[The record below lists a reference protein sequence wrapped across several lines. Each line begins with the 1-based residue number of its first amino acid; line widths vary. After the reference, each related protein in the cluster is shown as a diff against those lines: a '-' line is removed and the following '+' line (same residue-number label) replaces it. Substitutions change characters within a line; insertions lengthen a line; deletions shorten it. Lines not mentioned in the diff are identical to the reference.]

1 MPSDPVPPGA
11 DSLSPSDL
19 SNAGARRR
27 LSLLHL
33 AVDNRE
39 GRAAVGGRQG
49 IHFQPDG
56 GVGMKIDLEVFDAE
70 REVRELES
78 RLRFAPSGDEPL
90 LRALRM
96 ILEMKRDRLAR
107 LQSARRSVA

>member
-1 MPSDPVPPGA
+1 
-11 DSLSPSDL
+11 
-19 SNAGARRR
+19 
-27 LSLLHL
+27 
-33 AVDNRE
+33 
-39 GRAAVGGRQG
+39 
-49 IHFQPDG
+49 
-56 GVGMKIDLEVFDAE
+56 MKIDLEVFDAE

-96 ILEMKRDRLAR
+96 SLEMKRDRLAR